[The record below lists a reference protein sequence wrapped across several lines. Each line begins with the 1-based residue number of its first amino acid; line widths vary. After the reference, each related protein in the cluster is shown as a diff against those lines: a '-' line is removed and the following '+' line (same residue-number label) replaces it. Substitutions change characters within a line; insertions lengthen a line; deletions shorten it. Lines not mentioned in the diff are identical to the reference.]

1 MQAAY
6 AALGLGRPYIMPPG
20 VPPERVRAVQQA
32 LSATFKNPDFL
43 ARAQSLQLETA
54 AAKSG
59 EQLRDIV
66 GRAYA
71 ISPQVKARLKAL

>member
-1 MQAAY
+1 
-6 AALGLGRPYIMPPG
+6 
-20 VPPERVRAVQQA
+20 VRAVQGAMMQ
-32 LSATFKNPDFL
+32 TFKDPDFL

-54 AAKSG
+54 SAKTG
-59 EQLRDIV
+59 DQLRDIV